1 MHHYSP
7 STGAF
12 YHTDMH
18 GDAIP
23 ADAIA
28 ISEQTHASLMSAQAR
43 GAEIVMSPTE
53 GVIARMPGQDRETLL
68 GLAIRR
74 VQGHA
79 RKRILA
85 VASLERQSNDLAAMI
100 LGAAGEPEHDQALDR
115 RRQIDAIRAASN
127 AIESDLNDLDPG
139 ALAVFNPSHSPR
151 WP

>member
-12 YHTDMH
+12 YHTDIH

-74 VQGHA
+74 VKGHA

-85 VASLERQSNDLAAMI
+85 VAPLERQANDNAALA
-100 LGAAGEPEHDQALDR
+100 LGPNDPEYDSAFAR
-115 RRQIDAIRAASN
+115 RLKINAIRAASN

-139 ALAVFNPSHSPR
+139 ALAVFNPSHSTR